1 MSATTTSKS
10 GSAQVQGDLWSERA
24 DDWAN
29 LHEHRQAALHQAGLD
44 QLAVGP
50 GSSLL
55 DAGCGSGTVLRAA
68 ADRGADVT
76 GLDASP
82 AFVEHARR
90 RVPGARIEVGDL
102 ESLPFADASFDIVT
116 GFNSFQYAS
125 DPLAALK
132 EARRVLRDGGRVLVA
147 IWGRAEQCDLAAVL
161 GAIGALMP
169 PPPPGTPG
177 PFALA
182 EEGALSG
189 LVESA
194 GFETLVVADVATPI
208 EYPDQETY
216 VRAMGS
222 AGPCVLAARIAG
234 RDKVDE
240 AFVTAAKPFRHGDG
254 SYRFD
259 NVFRF
264 AMARVR

>member
-1 MSATTTSKS
+1 MSETTTTSTS
-10 GSAQVQGDLWSERA
+10 GSAEVQGDLWSERA

-44 QLAVGP
+44 QLGIGP
-50 GSSLL
+50 GISLL

-68 ADRGADVT
+68 ADRGADVS
-76 GLDASP
+76 GLDAAP

-90 RVPGARIEVGDL
+90 RVPDARIEVGDL
-102 ESLPFADASFDIVT
+102 ESLPFQDASFDVVT

-125 DPLAALK
+125 DPRAALK
-132 EARRVLRDGGRVLVA
+132 EARRVLRHGGKVLVA
-147 IWGRAEQCDLAAVL
+147 IWGRAEQCDCADVL
-161 GAIGALMP
+161 GAVGALM
-169 PPPPGTPG
+169 PPPGTPG

-182 EEGALSG
+182 AEGALSE

-194 GFETLVVADVATPI
+194 GFATLAIADVATPI

-234 RDKVDE
+234 RATVDD
-240 AFVTAAKPFRHGDG
+240 ALVAAAEPFQGDDG
-254 SYRFD
+254 SYRFA

-264 AMARVR
+264 AVARVR